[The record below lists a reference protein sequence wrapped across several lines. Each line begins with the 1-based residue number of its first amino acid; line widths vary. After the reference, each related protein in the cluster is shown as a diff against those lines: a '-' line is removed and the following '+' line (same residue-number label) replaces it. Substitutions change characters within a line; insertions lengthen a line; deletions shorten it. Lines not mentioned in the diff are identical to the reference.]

1 MKQQKHVLILG
12 AGASA
17 ASDFHLPTMAG
28 FFNYNISDYPVLKDF
43 LEWFYP
49 NKSIQDYNLEEV
61 LSYLDISKARHQ
73 FWGFQYIE
81 GFNGKASSVYDET
94 IKFIKERLMTEK
106 DKVCS
111 VHHRLFEILDPKD
124 TIITLNYDLIADRTL
139 TDIEKDPKTGK
150 LSQESRMGKLQALLG
165 ELRIWADPPPSLLSR
180 ELETGFYIKLHGSI
194 DWLYCPTIGCRN
206 NQNLFAV
213 EPSAFPEQREGN
225 ICRLCGAA
233 IRSFIVP
240 PVATKRLEDR
250 GRLAFLWHLALRE
263 LVRTNCNMTLF
274 GVSLA
279 PNDFELRWLL
289 RQAFEISG
297 SMPRKVN
304 LVNSNENHRKQTK
317 WLFPKGHINI
327 VEFES
332 IEDFLNDKPC

>member
-1 MKQQKHVLILG
+1 M
-12 AGASA
+12 
-17 ASDFHLPTMAG
+17 
-28 FFNYNISDYPVLKDF
+28 
-43 LEWFYP
+43 
-49 NKSIQDYNLEEV
+49 
-61 LSYLDISKARHQ
+61 
-73 FWGFQYIE
+73 
-81 GFNGKASSVYDET
+81 
-94 IKFIKERLMTEK
+94 
-106 DKVCS
+106 
-111 VHHRLFEILDPKD
+111 
-124 TIITLNYDLIADRTL
+124 IADRTL
-139 TDIEKDPKTGK
+139 TGFEKDPKTGK

-206 NQNLFAV
+206 NENLFAV

-240 PVATKRLEDR
+240 AVATKRLEDR

-263 LVRTNCNMTLF
+263 LVRANCNMTLL
-274 GVSLA
+274 GISLA

-289 RQAFEISG
+289 RQVFEISG
-297 SMPRKVN
+297 SMPKEVN
-304 LVNSNENHRKQTK
+304 IVNSNENHRKQTK

-332 IEDFLNDKPC
+332 VEDFLNDKPC